1 MEAAANESLRHLL
14 GGAAKLLGEK
24 GLSEGGVAPGRYPP
38 GAFQRDR
45 AALITD
51 REPRNR
57 ISWMAGLLP
66 HMGHQNLFQKIQF
79 NQSWRDASNWM
90 PGNTIVPQFLDP
102 TYPDNTQQV
111 AVGELPLDFAATHF
125 VGIAG
130 VGLDAASYKRGDP
143 ATAHKRG
150 PLSYDDSASLDEIRA
165 GRGLSNTIL
174 MVQVP
179 HDGVTGVSPWI
190 AGGGATLRGVP
201 ETNSIA
207 PFVLSTDRNK
217 NTIMYS
223 TDGGKTKQR
232 GTFVL
237 MTDGSVRFIDQ
248 TIDEEVFKAMCTV
261 GGPTPK
267 DFDLKKNP
275 KTLLVPPPDPKTREP
290 DMQRPVKIDTGKK
303 PALSKAIEEDQA
315 ALRGE
320 WIVKSIE
327 LDAQPAP
334 PQLVK
339 AMVFIFQA
347 DKVTVRGIPGKE
359 KPSEDTYTI
368 EPTKTPKQIIVKDG
382 TTKKL
387 SYGIYEFDRDDLRIC
402 IRDDDSTKGFP
413 STFATAP
420 NTELQ
425 LIVLTRKK

>member
-1 MEAAANESLRHLL
+1 
-14 GGAAKLLGEK
+14 
-24 GLSEGGVAPGRYPP
+24 
-38 GAFQRDR
+38 
-45 AALITD
+45 
-51 REPRNR
+51 
-57 ISWMAGLLP
+57 MAGLLP
-66 HMGHQNLFQKIQF
+66 YMGHQNLFHRIQF
-79 NQSWRDASNWM
+79 NQSWRDSSNWM
-90 PGNTIVPQFLDP
+90 AGNTIVPQFLDP
-102 TYPDNTQQV
+102 MYPDNTRQL
-111 AVGELPLDFAATHF
+111 AVGDLPLDFAATHF

-143 ATAHKRG
+143 ATDHKRG
-150 PLSYDDSASLDEIRA
+150 PLSYDGSASLDEIRA

-174 MVQVP
+174 MIQVP

-217 NTIMYS
+217 NTIVHA
-223 TDGGKTKQR
+223 TDGGRTKQR

-248 TIDEEVFKAMCTV
+248 SIDDDVFKAMCTV
-261 GGPTPK
+261 GGATPK
-267 DFDLKKNP
+267 GFDLNKNP
-275 KTLLVPPPDPKTREP
+275 KTLLVPPPDSKIKEFDTRP
-290 DMQRPVKIDTGKK
+290 QVKIDTGKK
-303 PALSKAIEEDQA
+303 PALSNAIEEDQA

-327 LDAQPAP
+327 LDGQPAP
-334 PQLVK
+334 PQLVNT
-339 AMVFIFQA
+339 MVFIFQA
-347 DKVTVRGIPGKE
+347 DKVTVRGIPGKD

-382 TTKKL
+382 TSKKL
-387 SYGIYEFDRDDLRIC
+387 SYGIYELGRDDLRIC

-413 STFATAP
+413 SAFATAP
-420 NTELQ
+420 NTEVQ
-425 LIVLTRKK
+425 LIVLARKK

>member
-1 MEAAANESLRHLL
+1 MIEHTSYQVKNFIQNLTKHEVRVPMVEKKEPPPPPNPTPPPGPLPQPIGKQPPEQKPEEKKPQDANSSQITVNHQPGTSTVEFVLDLVLDNPAMTQIQGITTLTASVIRMEMEAAATASLRHLL
-14 GGAAKLLGEK
+14 GGAGKLLGEK
-24 GLSEGGVAPGRYPP
+24 GLTEGGVAPGRFPP

-45 AALITD
+45 TALITD

-66 HMGHQNLFQKIQF
+66 YMGHQNLFHRIQF

-90 PGNTIVPQFLDP
+90 AGNTIVPQFLDP
-102 TYPDNTQQV
+102 MYPDNTRQL
-111 AVGELPLDFAATHF
+111 AVGDLPLDFAATHF
-125 VGIAG
+125 VGMAG

-174 MVQVP
+174 MIQVP

-217 NTIMYS
+217 NTMVYS

-248 TIDEEVFKAMCTV
+248 SIDDEVFKAMCTV
-261 GGPTPK
+261 GGATPK

-275 KTLLVPPPDPKTREP
+275 KTLLVPPPD
-290 DMQRPVKIDTGKK
+290 
-303 PALSKAIEEDQA
+303 
-315 ALRGE
+315 
-320 WIVKSIE
+320 
-327 LDAQPAP
+327 
-334 PQLVK
+334 LV
-339 AMVFIFQA
+339 
-347 DKVTVRGIPGKE
+347 R
-359 KPSEDTYTI
+359 
-368 EPTKTPKQIIVKDG
+368 
-382 TTKKL
+382 
-387 SYGIYEFDRDDLRIC
+387 DR
-402 IRDDDSTKGFP
+402 
-413 STFATAP
+413 
-420 NTELQ
+420 
-425 LIVLTRKK
+425 